1 MPTQRKNPFR
11 PRKEAQVTQCYND
24 GAVKIFETADEAAN
38 GYLPVV
44 TRTAKGTLPYQERR
58 VGLQRYYEAKQNQIR
73 VERVVRVPAPPWEIT
88 SLDDAQTE
96 DRKNY
101 RIDLVQIVPDVYPP
115 SLDLTLRVFESGN
128 MER

>member
-24 GAVKIFETADEAAN
+24 GVVIISETADAADE
-38 GYLPVV
+38 GRLPIV
-44 TRTAKGTLPYQERR
+44 TKTEKGTLPYQERR
-58 VGLQRYYEAKQNQIR
+58 LGLQRYYEAKQNQIR
-73 VERVVRVPAPPWEIT
+73 VERVIRVPKPNFEIT

-101 RIDLVQIVPDVYPP
+101 RIDLVQVVPDVYPP
-115 SLDLTLRVFESGN
+115 SLDLTLRVWESGS
-128 MER
+128 MDK

>member
-24 GAVKIFETADEAAN
+24 GVVVISETSDTASN
-38 GYLPVV
+38 GLLPVV
-44 TRTAKGTLPYQERR
+44 VKTAKGTLPYQERR
-58 VGLQRYYEAKQNQIR
+58 LGLQRYYEAKQNQIR
-73 VERVVRVPAPPWEIT
+73 VERVIRVPAPSWPIT

-96 DRKNY
+96 DRNNY

-115 SLDLTLRVFESGN
+115 SLDLTLRVFESGVV
-128 MER
+128 EK

>member
-24 GAVKIFETADEAAN
+24 GVVEISETSDAAER
-38 GYLPVV
+38 GRLPVV
-44 TRTAKGTLPYQERR
+44 VKTVKGTLPYQERR
-58 VGLQRYYEAKQNQIR
+58 LGLQRYYEAKQNQIR
-73 VERVVRVPAPPWEIT
+73 VERVIRVPAPSFEIT

-115 SLDLTLRVFESGN
+115 SLDLTLRVFESGSIQK
-128 MER
+128 

>member
-11 PRKEAQVTQCYND
+11 PRKEAQVTQCFND
-24 GAVKIFETADEAAN
+24 GVVVISETSDAAER
-38 GYLPVV
+38 GRLPVV
-44 TRTAKGTLPYQERR
+44 VRTAKGTLPYQERR
-58 VGLQRYYEAKQNQIR
+58 LGLQRYYEAKQNQIR
-73 VERVVRVPAPPWEIT
+73 VERVIRVPAPSFEIT

-115 SLDLTLRVFESGN
+115 SLDLTLRVFESGSIQK
-128 MER
+128 

>member
-24 GAVKIFETADEAAN
+24 GVVVISETSDTASN
-38 GYLPVV
+38 GLLPVV
-44 TRTAKGTLPYQERR
+44 VKTSKGTLPYQERR
-58 VGLQRYYEAKQNQIR
+58 LGLQRYYEAKQNQIR
-73 VERVVRVPAPPWEIT
+73 VERVIRVPAPSWPIT

-96 DRKNY
+96 DRNNY

-115 SLDLTLRVFESGN
+115 SLDLTLRVFESGVV
-128 MER
+128 EK

>member
-24 GAVKIFETADEAAN
+24 GVVVISETSDAAER
-38 GYLPVV
+38 GRLPVV
-44 TRTAKGTLPYQERR
+44 VRTEKGTLPYQERR
-58 VGLQRYYEAKQNQIR
+58 LGLQRYYEAKQNQIR
-73 VERVVRVPAPPWEIT
+73 VERVIRVPAPSFEIT

-96 DRKNY
+96 DRERY

-115 SLDLTLRVFESGN
+115 SLDLTLRVFESGSIQK
-128 MER
+128 